1 MLNKLKTKWGLMVCG
16 VTMFTLGGGGFGQ
29 CIADLLEDAL
39 IFRII
44 D

>member
-1 MLNKLKTKWGLMVCG
+1 MLNKLRTKWSFMVCG
-16 VTMFTLGGGGFGQ
+16 ATMFALGGGGFGQ